1 MSDEQSRG
9 STGGRSAQGLPT
21 IRFPQQGEG
30 IIGSTFVRTQ
40 EASAVLLNSRL
51 SFTGRPVRNYDAK
64 GREGAFVS
72 WSRGAV
78 DSSP

>member
-1 MSDEQSRG
+1 MPDEHHEARQEVGGHEAFRRSDSSKRG
-9 STGGRSAQGLPT
+9 GNYRLHLRSYPGGLSGS
-21 IRFPQQGEG
+21 PQQ
-30 IIGSTFVRTQ
+30 
-40 EASAVLLNSRL
+40 L
-51 SFTGRPVRNYDAK
+51 SLFTGRPVRNYDAK